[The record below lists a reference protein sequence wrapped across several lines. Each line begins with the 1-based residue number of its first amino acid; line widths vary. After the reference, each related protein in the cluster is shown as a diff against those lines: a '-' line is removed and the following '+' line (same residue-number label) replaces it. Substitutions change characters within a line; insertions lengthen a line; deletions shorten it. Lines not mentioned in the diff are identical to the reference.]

1 MISEVDIKDFADYQR
16 LTAET
21 AVYPKERALE
31 YLSTGLAAEVGEFCG
46 KIAKTFRKD
55 KELDKEAAAQ
65 ELGDVLWFVAQSCQ
79 HLGYEMSQIATMN
92 INKLLDR
99 KERGVLKGDGDYR

>member
-1 MISEVDIKDFADYQR
+1 MISEIDIKDFAEYQN
-16 LTAET
+16 LTSET

-31 YLSTGLAAEVGEFCG
+31 YLSTGLAAEVGEFCS
-46 KIAKTFRKD
+46 KVAKTFRKD

-79 HLGYEMSQIATMN
+79 MLGYDMATVATMN

-99 KERGVLKGDGDYR
+99 KERGVLKGDGDNR